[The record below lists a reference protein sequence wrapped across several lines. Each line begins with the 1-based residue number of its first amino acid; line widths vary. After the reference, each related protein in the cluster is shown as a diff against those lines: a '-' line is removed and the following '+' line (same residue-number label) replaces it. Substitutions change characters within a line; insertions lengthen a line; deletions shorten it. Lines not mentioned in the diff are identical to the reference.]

1 MVFCGLSFCVQLK
14 KIKFHFRTESKGNAS
29 RFCIRN
35 GFFQQASG
43 ITDKRAPIW
52 MGNAAEHANNS
63 AVFRSPG
70 KYHQGIRFW
79 MEQQIRFGFIAEA
92 CNGRTV
98 NGNAIG
104 KSPRQF
110 IWHDG
115 DIFLFAKNVAKRQ
128 TDEFDI
134 FFLDIL

>member
-1 MVFCGLSFCVQLK
+1 
-14 KIKFHFRTESKGNAS
+14 
-29 RFCIRN
+29 
-35 GFFQQASG
+35 
-43 ITDKRAPIW
+43 
-52 MGNAAEHANNS
+52 MGNAAEHAHNS
-63 AVFRSPG
+63 AVFWSPG

-110 IWHDG
+110 IRHDG
-115 DIFLFAKNVAKRQ
+115 DIFLFAKNIAKCQ